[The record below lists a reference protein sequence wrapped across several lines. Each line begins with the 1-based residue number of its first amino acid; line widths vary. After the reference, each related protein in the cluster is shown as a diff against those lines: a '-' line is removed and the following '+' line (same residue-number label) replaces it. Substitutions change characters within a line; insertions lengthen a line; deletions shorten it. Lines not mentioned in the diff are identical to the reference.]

1 MRMLMAF
8 LAIGTTMAFVSFQR
22 WWQRILLIGS
32 AFPVA
37 LVVNIVRV
45 LVLGL
50 LSLIDPDLGTGEVH
64 TMVGVFLLVPAW
76 LLFLGVAE
84 ILKRLV
90 IDPSDDALSWGLH
103 HESASTSSITTTCHL
118 GCCGTGGGFTS
129 WHELR
134 HGRIEHSP

>member
-1 MRMLMAF
+1 M
-8 LAIGTTMAFVSFQR
+8 
-22 WWQRILLIGS
+22 
-32 AFPVA
+32 A

-90 IDPSDDALSWGLH
+90 VDSPDDAANVGV
-103 HESASTSSITTTCHL
+103 A
-118 GCCGTGGGFTS
+118 
-129 WHELR
+129 
-134 HGRIEHSP
+134 P

>member
-1 MRMLMAF
+1 M
-8 LAIGTTMAFVSFQR
+8 
-22 WWQRILLIGS
+22 IGS

-90 IDPSDDALSWGLH
+90 IDPSNDALSSGA
-103 HESASTSSITTTCHL
+103 AS
-118 GCCGTGGGFTS
+118 
-129 WHELR
+129 
-134 HGRIEHSP
+134 

>member
-8 LAIGTTMAFVSFQR
+8 LAIGTTMAFVSFKS
-22 WWQRILLIGS
+22 WWQRITLIAS

-37 LVVNIVRV
+37 LTVNIVRV

-64 TMVGVFLLVPAW
+64 TMVGVFLLLPAW

-84 ILKRLV
+84 ILKRLMV
-90 IDPSDDALSWGLH
+90 EPPKSDIGMGA
-103 HESASTSSITTTCHL
+103 AS
-118 GCCGTGGGFTS
+118 
-129 WHELR
+129 
-134 HGRIEHSP
+134 

>member
-1 MRMLMAF
+1 
-8 LAIGTTMAFVSFQR
+8 
-22 WWQRILLIGS
+22 
-32 AFPVA
+32 PVA

-90 IDPSDDALSWGLH
+90 VDSADDATNVGV
-103 HESASTSSITTTCHL
+103 A
-118 GCCGTGGGFTS
+118 
-129 WHELR
+129 
-134 HGRIEHSP
+134 P